1 MKISNETKVGAL
13 TAVAITVLILGFNFL
28 KGRDLTTSSTTVYAV
43 FPNVEGLVVSNPVAI
58 NGLQVGKV
66 TGLREKDKN
75 LTGIVVTLD
84 ITKDINI
91 PANSVAV
98 ISSELLGTPTV
109 KIHLGNGPR
118 FIQSGD
124 TLRSERTLGF
134 ADKFQDK
141 LDPAIANIN
150 KTITTLDE
158 LIQKFNTI
166 LDPNTRGNLQ
176 SIIANLAASTKSL
189 ERHLDPNSGR
199 LARSLENVETI
210 TNAFAKNTGKIDSTF
225 SNLEKATSKFASA
238 DMEGAIKSLK
248 NNMDKLEQVISK
260 MQTKDGTLGALLND
274 RQLYDEIRKT
284 NRSLNTLLDDF
295 RVNPKRYV
303 NISVF
308 GKKDKKGP
316 LQAPVNDS
324 IPK

>member
-28 KGRDLTTSSTTVYAV
+28 KGKDLTTTGTTLYTV
-43 FPNVEGLVVSNPVAI
+43 FPNAEGLLPSNPVMI
-58 NGLQVGKV
+58 NGYQVGKV
-66 TGLREKDKN
+66 SALRERDRQMS
-75 LTGIVVTLD
+75 GIVVTIT
-84 ITKDINI
+84 ITKSIDI

-98 ISSELLGTPTV
+98 ISSELLSSPTI
-109 KIHLGNGPR
+109 KIHLGNG
-118 FIQSGD
+118 QNYVKSGD
-124 TLRSERTLGF
+124 TLRTERTLGLM
-134 ADKFQDK
+134 DKFQDK
-141 LDPAIANIN
+141 LDPAIANMN
-150 KTITTLDE
+150 KTINSLDE

-189 ERHLDPNSGR
+189 ERHLDPQSGR
-199 LARSLENVETI
+199 LARSLDNVEKI
-210 TNAFAKNTGKIDSTF
+210 TATFARNSGKIDSTF
-225 SNLEKATSKFASA
+225 NNLEKASGKFANA
-238 DMEGAIKSLK
+238 DFEGAIRSLK
-248 NNMDKLEQVISK
+248 NNMEKLEQVIAK

-316 LQAPVNDS
+316 LMAPVNDS